1 MQIRRESLLATIRMI
16 DLNKH
21 SKLEKSFG
29 SARLWRQEANELR
42 KILMTTGLT
51 EELKWGKPCYTY
63 DGKNICIIQR
73 MNGFLALLFFK
84 GALLKD
90 PAKVLEVQGANSRGG
105 YRMRFNSV
113 QGVAK
118 MAKSVKAYVREAIEV
133 EKAGRKVE
141 KAPGLE
147 YPEELVDKFAE
158 DSELKAAFDRLTP
171 GRKRGYVLHFSD
183 AKQSKTRLA
192 RIEKYRSK
200 ILTGK
205 GCQER

>member
-1 MQIRRESLLATIRMI
+1 MNET
-16 DLNKH
+16 

-42 KILMTTGLT
+42 RILLRAGLT
-51 EELKWGKPCYTY
+51 EELKWGKPCYTH

-90 PAKVLEVQGANSRGG
+90 PDDVLEVQGANSRGG
-105 YRMRFNSV
+105 YRMRFTSV
-113 QGVAK
+113 RDVAK
-118 MAKSVKAYVREAIEV
+118 MAKSVKAYIREAIEV
-133 EKAGRKVE
+133 EKAGLKVA
-141 KAPGLE
+141 KASDLE

-158 DSELKAAFDRLTP
+158 DPELRAAFDQLTP
-171 GRKRGYVLHFSD
+171 GRQRGYVLYFSD

-192 RIEKYRSK
+192 RIERCRSR

-205 GCQER
+205 GFQEQ